1 MKNLNQL
8 IASFEV
14 KANQDEYA
22 VVSREDLEQ
31 AVRYLKE
38 SVKAREELQSDIA
51 YVSLSLNSGTLVNP
65 FRPSGT
71 D

>member
-14 KANQDEYA
+14 KASQDDYA

-38 SVKAREELQSDIA
+38 SVKSREELESDVA
-51 YVSLSLNSGTLVNP
+51 YVPLSLNSRTLVNP
-65 FRPSGT
+65 FRPSGS